1 MKLPDK
7 SPCYNVVTTQPK
19 LRFKSVDRSSL
30 IPFGNLPVFLEV
42 NRNFDTCKIPYPV
55 DEIARKESK
64 SHQDTNELN
73 NLSKVAWT
81 ALLSAVSRPGVMICQ
96 TVWMN
101 DGEKWIKGL
110 ISSNLPM
117 LLDPRWWIR
126 LWILYFHKYF
136 CWKRNIKRLSHKFQ
150 GTGVI

>member
-42 NRNFDTCKIPYPV
+42 NRNFDKCKIPYPV

-73 NLSKVAWT
+73 NLSKVA
-81 ALLSAVSRPGVMICQ
+81 
-96 TVWMN
+96 
-101 DGEKWIKGL
+101 
-110 ISSNLPM
+110 
-117 LLDPRWWIR
+117 
-126 LWILYFHKYF
+126 
-136 CWKRNIKRLSHKFQ
+136 
-150 GTGVI
+150 